1 MKTIFSHAV
10 NAIKANPQPT
20 MNLYQDKNLDQAENG
35 NQSSQSQS
43 ILQRIQLNK
52 KNAKAPKSISLR
64 TKEGDSFNDFDSS
77 RIQKKTIQKDLRKVL
92 TRSSDKND
100 AQDDWKHDD
109 EFNPNNNTLGNF
121 TVSLR
126 NLSNTI
132 TEDALRDVINDDRSI
147 KEFNLKTGRGDII
160 FSNKESAKRAAS
172 LLNDR
177 ILKGSKIRAQYVAEI
192 TLNSVNPIPQFDS
205 KNVELPNYHKDN
217 FFPQDEKEEDDQEEA
232 EPEPERPSIFSR
244 IQKK

>member
-10 NAIKANPQPT
+10 NAIKANPQPAI
-20 MNLYQDKNLDQAENG
+20 NLYQEKNIDQVDNNG

-64 TKEGDSFNDFDSS
+64 TKDGASFNDFDSS

-92 TRSSDKND
+92 TRSSDRND

-109 EFNPNNNTLGNF
+109 EFNANNNPTGNF
-121 TVSLR
+121 TVTLR

-147 KEFNLKTGRGDII
+147 REFDVT
-160 FSNKESAKRAAS
+160 
-172 LLNDR
+172 
-177 ILKGSKIRAQYVAEI
+177 
-192 TLNSVNPIPQFDS
+192 
-205 KNVELPNYHKDN
+205 
-217 FFPQDEKEEDDQEEA
+217 
-232 EPEPERPSIFSR
+232 
-244 IQKK
+244 